1 MGLLDNGLLGNGL
14 KGNVVT
20 GLAIGIGASIL
31 APLVVPL
38 AAAIVKPLLKGT
50 IKGGIILY
58 EKGQEMVAE
67 AGEVVEDLMAE
78 AKAELAPAPAEI
90 ESAAP
95 ETAQPKHKGKT

>member
-20 GLAIGIGASIL
+20 GLAIGIGAAIL
-31 APLVVPL
+31 APVVIPL
-38 AAAIVKPLLKGT
+38 AAGIVKPLLKGT

-67 AGEVVEDLMAE
+67 AGEVVEDLVAE
-78 AKAELAPAPAEI
+78 AKAELAEVPT
-90 ESAAP
+90 
-95 ETAQPKHKGKT
+95 ETGSVVSDTARSEA